1 MLVPDRCV
9 TLVIRLQGALFL
21 HHQGEESGP
30 GIQVLHGHTV
40 YLLVQELRMA
50 PVLRFSSVSPTS
62 AFLVGCTIREERLR
76 LHSDT
81 LSMQRRGWQKPL
93 SNQKEGAQL
102 ACARQYVTA
111 ELYY

>member
-50 PVLRFSSVSPTS
+50 PVLRFSSLPVTNLCLPSGMHNKRRETETTLRYFVNAKAWPAK
-62 AFLVGCTIREERLR
+62 AFVKSERRCT
-76 LHSDT
+76 T
-81 LSMQRRGWQKPL
+81 CM
-93 SNQKEGAQL
+93 
-102 ACARQYVTA
+102 C
-111 ELYY
+111 